1 MASGCMP
8 SALLMGKM
16 SKNSLTWLMTKNP
29 PNLWLGLKKFHGLKL
44 SCGVSKS
51 NGPMRTGRMA
61 VSCGAKHEMGPQD
74 ENKALEIVLQLYRAI
89 KNRNSRELSDIIA
102 EECSCVSN
110 FVSAFRPFLGKKK
123 VLAFFA
129 WLMKSLGNNIEFVV
143 QQTIDDG
150 MVVSVSWKLEWKNVP
165 WPLGKDFSLH
175 MCHVYQGKVM
185 IKNVEMFLEPILHM
199 EPLRLKVLS
208 MVMKAI
214 EKLNPKSL
222 FKNKTRRTIAFFL
235 LLLLAVAVL
244 FLLHS

>member
-1 MASGCMP
+1 MP
-8 SALLMGKM
+8 SALLLGKI
-16 SKNSLTWLMTKNP
+16 SKNSVASLMRKNP
-29 PNLWLGLKKFHGLKL
+29 PNFVLGAKRFHGLKF
-44 SCGVSKS
+44 SCGASKS

-61 VSCGAKHEMGPQD
+61 VSKHETGPQD
-74 ENKALEIVLQLYRAI
+74 NENKALETVLQLYRAI
-89 KNRNSRELSDIIA
+89 KDRNSRELPDIIA

-150 MVVSVSWKLEWKNVP
+150 MVVSVSWKLEWKKVP
-165 WPLGKDFSLH
+165 WPLGRGFSLH

-185 IKNVEMFLEPILHM
+185 IKNVEMFLEPIFHM

-208 MVMKAI
+208 MVMKAM
-214 EKLNPKSL
+214 EKLNPKAL